1 MKESTPPPA
10 HRVARRNQ
18 HRPLLRNPVIR
29 ILSALLVLL
38 TLLPPLHGAQKTY
51 RIMPVGDSIT
61 EGGESFSNWRYPLWE
76 KLFSAGY
83 LVEYVGSRKSP
94 SRIGDLA
101 HEGYGGKNSGFLA
114 ATVPGNFKKHPA
126 DVVLL
131 HAGHNQFAD
140 QKPVPRIVEDTE
152 ELIAGFRAVNPEVI
166 VLLAQPITSGKLP
179 KYSYIPELHGEL
191 AKLASRLDRA
201 ESPVRIVPQGEGF
214 DPHKDTVADLVH
226 PNESGAAKMAGRWFE
241 ALVKVLENPGTSF

>member
-1 MKESTPPPA
+1 
-10 HRVARRNQ
+10 
-18 HRPLLRNPVIR
+18 
-29 ILSALLVLL
+29 
-38 TLLPPLHGAQKTY
+38 
-51 RIMPVGDSIT
+51 
-61 EGGESFSNWRYPLWE
+61 
-76 KLFSAGY
+76 
-83 LVEYVGSRKSP
+83 
-94 SRIGDLA
+94 
-101 HEGYGGKNSGFLA
+101 
-114 ATVPGNFKKHPA
+114 
-126 DVVLL
+126 
-131 HAGHNQFAD
+131 
-140 QKPVPRIVEDTE
+140 
-152 ELIAGFRAVNPEVI
+152 VNPEVI